1 MSRGAADETAPAL
14 PGEPLEKHARNALL
28 SGAVLL
34 VLGIAAVGVGYPTE
48 GALPVVV
55 GLALTVFAIHS
66 YGRLGPEDLPSE
78 EEDGAT
84 RALASTRIARGAL
97 AIAVAGAVTWGTY
110 AAHDGG
116 ERLLLF
122 AVAGA
127 WGISQVIQGRKL
139 NQEGRRPPPP
149 RAAAPRAKAK
159 VEKRRRLDKSP
170 PP

>member
-14 PGEPLEKHARNALL
+14 PGTLLEKHARNALL

-48 GALPVVV
+48 GGLPVVV
-55 GLALTVFAIHS
+55 GLALTIFAIHG

-78 EEDGAT
+78 EEDAT
-84 RALASTRIARGAL
+84 RALAGARISRGAL
-97 AIAVAGAVTWGTY
+97 AIAVAGAVTSGTY

-139 NQEGRRPPPP
+139 NQDARRGPPP